1 MGGIKEM
8 GEFTLPPRPIH
19 QMGELAIPPP
29 PPRLLQQQLL
39 AYAFWWPFFGMN
51 R

>member
-29 PPRLLQQQLL
+29 PRLLQQQLL